1 MLAGT
6 VAGTRTCS
14 RLPEIGVV
22 GRALWQQSGLS
33 TAGIQTAVFRGLNMV
48 FMLPMS
54 FNEHRDAAQHIDD
67 TARRGFGDHGS

>member
-1 MLAGT
+1 MLS
-6 VAGTRTCS
+6 VIHAGTRTCS

-22 GRALWQQSGLS
+22 GARAVAAVGLS

-54 FNEHRDAAQHIDD
+54 FNEHRAAAQHIDD
-67 TARRGFGDHGS
+67 TAWRGFGDHGS